1 MGQKEAMITREQF
14 LNLLRSALKHFYDP
28 YYLSQSPLIHLF
40 DLQDQPDAIPAL
52 QRILQNAIDHF
63 EPKAGVTS
71 AHQNQ
76 LVYDLLTYRY
86 IQQFS
91 QKEVADQLG
100 MSVRHL
106 RREQNNAIYLLA
118 AELWEEYHLG
128 EKAVALV
135 PPEAAPAEENTDQPD
150 EEELAFLKNLKLDQP
165 LDLRTVLS
173 TTIELIS
180 PLADRYA
187 VRLHIVIPERLPCVT
202 SHLLILRQLFIHL
215 LNVFIYRAAG
225 SDLEIRVGTVLGK
238 VTIQFFVQ
246 PQNNVPLPQDDSEIQ
261 NLKMA
266 LRLAEICNA
275 QLELP
280 AGRGHLSAA
289 LSLPTC
295 PQIQVLVIDD
305 NPDNIRLMQQFTFE
319 TRYQLSGVSDPREAL
334 SSALQHSPHLILLDV
349 MMPEI
354 DGWELLGKFRHH
366 PQTGQIPII
375 VCTILSQKELALSLG
390 ASGFIHKPV
399 TRQNLL
405 LELDRQA
412 ELLEQGSL

>member
-1 MGQKEAMITREQF
+1 MITSEQF

-28 YYLSQSPLIHLF
+28 YYLSQSPLIQLF
-40 DLQDQPDAIPAL
+40 DLQEQPDAIPAL

-118 AELWEEYHLG
+118 AELWEAYHLG

-135 PPEAAPAEENTDQPD
+135 PPEATSVEEVTDQSD
-150 EEELAFLKNLKLDQP
+150 EEELAFLKNLKLDQS
-165 LDLRTVLS
+165 LDLQTLLS
-173 TTIELIS
+173 TTLELIQ
-180 PLADRYA
+180 PLASRYG
-187 VRLHIVIPERLPCVT
+187 VRLHTAIPEHIPCVM
-202 SHLLILRQLFIHL
+202 SNLLILRQLFIHL
-215 LNVFIYRAAG
+215 LNIFICRAADC
-225 SDLEIRVGTVLGK
+225 DLEIRVGTILGK

-246 PQNNVPLPQDDSEIQ
+246 TQNNTSLPQDDSEIQ

-266 LRLAEICNA
+266 SRLAEICNA
-275 QLELP
+275 QLDLP

-295 PQIQVLVIDD
+295 PQTRVLVIDD

-319 TRYQLSGVSDPREAL
+319 TRYQLSGVTDPTEAL
-334 SSALQHSPHLILLDV
+334 SSAIQHSPHLILLDV

-366 PQTGQIPII
+366 PQTEQIPII

-405 LELDRQA
+405 LELDRLM
-412 ELLEQGSL
+412 ELLEQESL

>member
-1 MGQKEAMITREQF
+1 MITSDQF

-28 YYLSQSPLIHLF
+28 YYLSQSPLIQLF

-63 EPKAGVTS
+63 EPKSGVTS

-118 AELWEEYHLG
+118 AELWKEYHLG
-128 EKAVALV
+128 EKAVSLV
-135 PPEAAPAEENTDQPD
+135 PPEPSSAEESTDQPD
-150 EEELAFLKNLKLDQP
+150 EEELAFLRNLKLDQP
-165 LDLRTVLS
+165 LDLQTILS

-180 PLADRYA
+180 PLAARYA
-187 VRLHIVIPERLPCVT
+187 VRLQTSVPEHLPCVT
-202 SHLLILRQLFIHL
+202 SNLLILRQLIIHL
-215 LNVFIYRAAG
+215 LNVFVCQAADC
-225 SDLEIRVGTVLGK
+225 DLEIRVGSVLGK
-238 VTIQFFVQ
+238 VTIQFFVR
-246 PQNNVPLPQDDSEIQ
+246 PPKNVAFPQDDSEIQ

-266 LRLAEICNA
+266 FRLAEICNA
-275 QLELP
+275 QLEFP
-280 AGRGHLSAA
+280 AGKGHLSAT

-319 TRYQLSGVSDPREAL
+319 TRYQLNGVSDPREAF
-334 SSALQHSPHLILLDV
+334 SFVIQHPPHLILLDV
-349 MMPEI
+349 MMPDI
-354 DGWELLGKFRHH
+354 DGWELLGKFRLH
-366 PQTGQIPII
+366 PQTEQIPII

-390 ASGFIHKPV
+390 ASGFIHKPI

-412 ELLEQGSL
+412 ELLEQESR